1 MTTTPVV
8 EAQTRETM
16 LPRPFTVTGVRS
28 ETDDTTTLDLEPLDG
43 DGLGYAPGQ
52 FTMVYVPG
60 VGEVPISI
68 AGGGPDEATLVH
80 TVRGV
85 GAVTNAICAL
95 SAGDQIGIRGPY
107 GRGWPMDTAAGG
119 DLLIVGGGIGLA
131 PLRAVVR
138 HAFANRDGFGALA
151 LLYGSRS
158 PADILYE
165 AELHEW
171 RARFDIEVEVTV
183 DRSAPGWYG
192 DVGLVTHLL
201 DRVEYDPPET
211 TAMVCGPEIMMKVV
225 GRFLEETGV
234 EAHQVA
240 VSLERNMQCAVGFC
254 GHCQFGPDFVCR
266 DGPVF
271 SYADVASRMRVEEF

>member
-1 MTTTPVV
+1 MTATPVV
-8 EAQTRETM
+8 EIGTQEAM
-16 LPRPFTVTGVRS
+16 LPRPFEVTGVRR
-28 ETDDTTTLDLEPLDG
+28 ETEDTMTLDLEPLDG
-43 DGLGYAPGQ
+43 DGFAYAPGQ

-95 SAGDQIGIRGPY
+95 GAGDQIGIRGPY
-107 GRGWPMDTAAGG
+107 GRGWPIDEAVGG
-119 DLLIVGGGIGLA
+119 DLVIIAGGIGLA

-138 HAFANRDGFGALA
+138 HAFANRDDFGAMA

-158 PADILYE
+158 PGDLLYE

-183 DRSAPGWYG
+183 DRSAPGWHG

-201 DRVEYDPPET
+201 DRVEYDPPRT

-225 GRFLEETGV
+225 ARFLEETGV

-254 GHCQFGPDFVCR
+254 GHCQFGPDFICR
-266 DGPVF
+266 DGPVL
-271 SYADVASRMRVEEF
+271 SYAGVASRMRVEEF